1 MFALLMEPCAA
12 VTQWYIAATAE
23 NCGYEFRPRR
33 FRSVSG
39 KPLAATRG
47 TLWFRGIPVE
57 KHWAMLILG
66 QMFLLLVRVYQ

>member
-12 VTQWYIAATAE
+12 VTQWYIAATAQ
-23 NCGYEFRPRR
+23 NCGREFRPRQ

-47 TLWFRGIPVE
+47 IPVE
-57 KHWAMLILG
+57 KHWATLILG
-66 QMFLLLVRVYQ
+66 QMFLLLVRGYQWRFW